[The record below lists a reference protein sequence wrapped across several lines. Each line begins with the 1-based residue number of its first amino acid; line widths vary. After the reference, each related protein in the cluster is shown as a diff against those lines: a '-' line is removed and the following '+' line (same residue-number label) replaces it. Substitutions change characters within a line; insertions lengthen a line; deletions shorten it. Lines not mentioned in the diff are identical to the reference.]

1 MTRRLLLLTA
11 LWMGLS
17 SHAAEPVPEITLFAP
32 AACQPC
38 ADWAQH
44 LRDSGFAVVVEEK
57 EPHAMRKVKRWLNVP
72 STYEATHTAR
82 VAGYFLEGQ
91 VPAED
96 VRRLLASKPV
106 ARGLVTTLPAG
117 DAARG
122 QAFDTL
128 LVGPDGVLSRF
139 AQH

>member
-1 MTRRLLLLTA
+1 MMRSCFLLMGLLLSFT
-11 LWMGLS
+11 G
-17 SHAAEPVPEITLFAP
+17 HAAEPVPEITLFVP

-44 LRDSGFAVVVEEK
+44 LRHSGFVVVVDEK

-72 STYEATHTAR
+72 SHHEATHTAR
-82 VAGYFLEGQ
+82 VAGYFLEGPIP
-91 VPAED
+91 VDD

-117 DAARG
+117 DTAKGR
-122 QAFDTL
+122 AFDTL
-128 LVGPDGVLSRF
+128 LVGPDGAISRF
-139 AQH
+139 APH

>member
-1 MTRRLLLLTA
+1 MMRRFLLLTT
-11 LWMGLS
+11 LWTGLS
-17 SHAAEPVPEITLFAP
+17 GHAAEPVPEITLFAP

-44 LRDSGFAVVVEEK
+44 LRSSGFAVVIEEK
-57 EPHAMRKVKRWLNVP
+57 EPHALRKVKRWLNVP

-106 ARGLVTTLPAG
+106 ARGLVITLPVG
-117 DAARG
+117 EAANG
-122 QAFDTL
+122 QPFDTL
-128 LVGPDGVLSRF
+128 LVGSDGALSRF
-139 AQH
+139 APH